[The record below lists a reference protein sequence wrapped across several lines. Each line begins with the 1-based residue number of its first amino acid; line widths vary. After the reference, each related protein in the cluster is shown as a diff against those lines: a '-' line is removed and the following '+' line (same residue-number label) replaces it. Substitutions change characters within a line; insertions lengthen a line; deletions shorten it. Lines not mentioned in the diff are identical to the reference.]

1 MINKVLTLLFLT
13 PLFSIAQDLSWSSYY
28 SISSGSDGYGRP
40 RICVTDNTP
49 FIIWTKDSSPRNIKA
64 SKWNGSSFSSPYSIL
79 SDGLDPAGGW
89 QAPEM
94 ASISDTIYVVFV
106 STAIA
111 NNAIFLVRSFDGG
124 DSFSDTVRVS
134 DDSNLNRYNLPNV
147 TIDDF
152 GHPIVAYMEYD
163 LNWHNPRQMVKR
175 SINYGSNFG
184 LAVNGSVLS
193 PGEPCDCC
201 RADIVSSGDD
211 IYLLYR
217 NNDLNIR
224 DSYISHSNDG
234 GSTFSSFV
242 DIDLV
247 SWNFPNCPS
256 STPRAII
263 SGDSLVV
270 ARRSGGS
277 NNINEMY
284 ISAVNRF
291 DLQFEYN
298 NIVDPVGFGIQDY
311 PELAGNEDTIGL
323 VWQDNRDGSI
333 DCYFNYSVLGSSN
346 LDGSMKISN
355 PLSSGNQTDPDVA
368 YFDKTFYFTYIDNS
382 SYEVMFVSA
391 SLKTIASTIISA
403 ESKRKDLIETINIM
417 GQIVSDPG
425 VNIPLFYL
433 YSDGTVEKKIIIE

>member
-1 MINKVLTLLFLT
+1 M
-13 PLFSIAQDLSWSSYY
+13 
-28 SISSGSDGYGRP
+28 
-40 RICVTDNTP
+40 
-49 FIIWTKDSSPRNIKA
+49 
-64 SKWNGSSFSSPYSIL
+64 
-79 SDGLDPAGGW
+79 
-89 QAPEM
+89 
-94 ASISDTIYVVFV
+94 
-106 STAIA
+106 
-111 NNAIFLVRSFDGG
+111 
-124 DSFSDTVRVS
+124 
-134 DDSNLNRYNLPNV
+134 
-147 TIDDF
+147 
-152 GHPIVAYMEYD
+152 
-163 LNWHNPRQMVKR
+163 
-175 SINYGSNFG
+175 
-184 LAVNGSVLS
+184 
-193 PGEPCDCC
+193 
-201 RADIVSSGDD
+201 
-211 IYLLYR
+211 
-217 NNDLNIR
+217 
-224 DSYISHSNDG
+224 
-234 GSTFSSFV
+234 
-242 DIDLV
+242 
-247 SWNFPNCPS
+247 
-256 STPRAII
+256 
-263 SGDSLVV
+263 VV

-403 ESKRKDLIETINIM
+403 ESKRKDLIEIINIM